1 MNVNDNIRI
10 VGINTTYYLREDLEE
25 AGIDTYGMSDSEIVE
40 RWNEEFDSSDESQD
54 DHWGLSEEE
63 YSNFLDWKDYKH
75 MEDVLEEKGVSVA
88 GMDSSEIEDA
98 YFALFE

>member
-1 MNVNDNIRI
+1 MNVNDNIKI
-10 VGINTTYYLREDLEE
+10 VGINEAYFMAEDLED
-25 AGIDTYGMSDSEIVE
+25 AGIGTYGMSDSEIVE
-40 RWNEEFDSSDESQD
+40 RWNEEFNSSDESQD

-63 YSNFLDWKDYKH
+63 YSDFLAWKDSKH